1 MDLFPDI
8 EQAVPL
14 PHEEVLRY
22 MVCKIRDNRSEKWL
36 ADICRKNNLSDIY
49 QEYLQ
54 KGVLKALEGEPDVSF
69 YPPRLTIEL
78 VPRTCWFDNVRSAV
92 SSSDWKRLRQQTAR
106 TAGWKCQICGGK
118 GPRWPVECHEIW
130 HYDDDRQCQT
140 LTGLIAL
147 CPSCHEVKHMG
158 FSGLRGKKDEAVA
171 HLALVNGWSLQG
183 AFDYVDEAF
192 DVWRERS
199 RHAWQL
205 DITWLETQGI
215 KLQDETAA
223 EGGNIPAEDQ
233 LSLELEVP
241 PVVVESTAVPAVV
254 EQGSISRDLWPIL
267 KDNPEGQSCIPL
279 IVRRVNVLV
288 SLPARVLPGEK
299 GDTGAVVIKPAAKH
313 SR

>member
-36 ADICRKNNLSDIY
+36 TEICRKNNLSDIY

-54 KGVLKALEGEPDVSF
+54 KGVLKALEGEPDVSY

-92 SSSDWKRLRQQTAR
+92 SPSDWKRLRQQTAR
-106 TAGWKCQICGGK
+106 TAGWKCQVCGGK

-147 CPSCHEVKHMG
+147 CPSCHQVKHMG
-158 FSGLRGKKDEAVA
+158 LSELRGKKDEAVA

-205 DITWLETQGI
+205 DISWLETQGI
-215 KLQDETAA
+215 KLRDETAS
-223 EGGNIPAEDQ
+223 EGDNIPAEYQ
-233 LSLELEVP
+233 FSLALEVP
-241 PVVVESTAVPAVV
+241 PVATESTAVPAVV
-254 EQGSISRDLWPIL
+254 EQESNSGEMGQIL
-267 KDNPEGQSCIPL
+267 KDNPVSRSSSVWPAFWSVCQ
-279 IVRRVNVLV
+279 RVFYQ
-288 SLPARVLPGEK
+288 AK
-299 GDTGAVVIKPAAKH
+299 KVI
-313 SR
+313 REQW

>member
-1 MDLFPDI
+1 M
-8 EQAVPL
+8 
-14 PHEEVLRY
+14 
-22 MVCKIRDNRSEKWL
+22 
-36 ADICRKNNLSDIY
+36 
-49 QEYLQ
+49 
-54 KGVLKALEGEPDVSF
+54 LKALEGEPDVSF

-92 SSSDWKRLRQQTAR
+92 SSSEWKRLRQQTAR

-171 HLALVNGWSLQG
+171 HLALVNGWSLLG

-205 DITWLETQGI
+205 DISWLETQGI
-215 KLQDETAA
+215 KLRDETAA
-223 EGGNIPAEDQ
+223 EDDNIPAEDQ
-233 LSLELEVP
+233 LSLELEVA
-241 PVVVESTAVPAVV
+241 PVAVASTAVPSVV
-254 EQGSISRDLWPIL
+254 EQGSISGDVRPIL
-267 KDNPEGQSCIPL
+267 KDNP
-279 IVRRVNVLV
+279 V
-288 SLPARVLPGEK
+288 SRSSSVGSTFWSVCQRVLCQVK
-299 GDTGAVVIKPAAKH
+299 KVI
-313 SR
+313 REQW

>member
-22 MVCKIRDNRSEKWL
+22 MVCKIRDNRSEEWL
-36 ADICRKNNLSDIY
+36 VEMCRKNNLSDVC
-49 QEYLQ
+49 QEYLHR
-54 KGVLKALEGEPDVSF
+54 GVLKALEGEPDVSF

-78 VPRTCWFDNVRSAV
+78 VPRSCWFDNVRSAV

-118 GPRWPVECHEIW
+118 GPRWPVEYHEIW

-171 HLALVNGWSLQG
+171 HLALVNSWSLQG

-223 EGGNIPAEDQ
+223 EGDNIPKDP

-241 PVVVESTAVPAVV
+241 PVATESTAVPAVG
-254 EQGSISRDLWPIL
+254 EQESIPGYVRPIL
-267 KDNPEGQSCIPL
+267 KDNPVSRSLSVGSTFWSVCQ
-279 IVRRVNVLV
+279 RVFCQV
-288 SLPARVLPGEK
+288 K
-299 GDTGAVVIKPAAKH
+299 KVI
-313 SR
+313 REQW

>member
-22 MVCKIRDNRSEKWL
+22 MVCKIRDNRSEEWL
-36 ADICRKNNLSDIY
+36 TEMCSKNNLSDVC
-49 QEYLQ
+49 QDYLQ

-92 SSSDWKRLRQQTAR
+92 SSTDWKRLRQQTSR

-118 GPRWPVECHEIW
+118 GPRWPVACHEIW

-158 FSGLRGKKDEAVA
+158 FSELRGKKDEAVA

-192 DVWRERS
+192 DVWRARS

-205 DITWLETQGI
+205 DISWLETQGI
-215 KLQDETAA
+215 KRQDGTAA
-223 EGGNIPAEDQ
+223 EGDNIPAEDQ
-233 LSLELEVP
+233 LSLELEVT
-241 PVVVESTAVPAVV
+241 PVAKESTLVPAVV
-254 EQGSISRDLWPIL
+254 EQQSISRDERQIL
-267 KDNPEGQSCIPL
+267 KGKPVSRSSSVWPVFWSVCQ
-279 IVRRVNVLV
+279 RVFCQV
-288 SLPARVLPGEK
+288 K
-299 GDTGAVVIKPAAKH
+299 KVI
-313 SR
+313 REQW

>member
-22 MVCKIRDNRSEKWL
+22 MVCKIRDNRSEEWL
-36 ADICRKNNLSDIY
+36 AEICRKNNLSDIY

-78 VPRTCWFDNVRSAV
+78 VPRSCWFDNVRSAV
-92 SSSDWKRLRQQTAR
+92 SSPDWKRLRQQTAR
-106 TAGWKCQICGGK
+106 RAGWKCKICGGK

-205 DITWLETQGI
+205 GISWLETQGI
-215 KLQDETAA
+215 KLQDETAE
-223 EGGNIPAEDQ
+223 EGDNIPAEDQ
-233 LSLELEVP
+233 LSLELEVA
-241 PVVVESTAVPAVV
+241 PVATESTVVPAVG
-254 EQGSISRDLWPIL
+254 EQGSISGDLRPIL
-267 KDNPEGQSCIPL
+267 KDNPVSRPSSTGSTFWSVCQ
-279 IVRRVNVLV
+279 RVFCQV
-288 SLPARVLPGEK
+288 K
-299 GDTGAVVIKPAAKH
+299 KVI
-313 SR
+313 REQW